1 LMFDYDDDDYNLE
14 TLDDSFLDGFTM
26 EDEELDQYEDAEYSL
41 LDDMAH
47 QIRYAEEQILSAMRD
62 GDGQGSLE
70 RLEDELE
77 ILLIDYHRLLIA
89 ETGG

>member
-1 LMFDYDDDDYNLE
+1 MFDYDDDDYNLE

-26 EDEELDQYEDAEYSL
+26 EDEELDQYEDTEYNL
-41 LDDMAH
+41 LDDISH

-62 GDGQGSLE
+62 GDGPDSLE

>member
-1 LMFDYDDDDYNLE
+1 MFDYDDDDYNLE

-26 EDEELDQYEDAEYSL
+26 EDEELDQYEDTEYNL
-41 LDDMAH
+41 LDDISH

-62 GDGQGSLE
+62 GDGQDSLE

-77 ILLIDYHRLLIA
+77 ILLIDYNRLLIA

>member
-1 LMFDYDDDDYNLE
+1 MFDYDDDDYNLE

-47 QIRYAEEQILSAMRD
+47 QIKYAEEQIISALRNGEGSD
-62 GDGQGSLE
+62 GLE

-77 ILLIDYHRLLIA
+77 ILLIDYHRLLVT